1 MLTHLTPTSLPRPHS
16 FSEFGM
22 TAESNPSINLNEFT
36 YRRGSE
42 IYGEKEPA
50 QYVYQVLSGTVR
62 SYKLLSDGRRQ
73 IGAFHVPR
81 DIFGLENGG
90 FHRFTTEA
98 VVDTAVRLIKR
109 ESLEAIAEN
118 DGALIKNLLFMTA
131 TNLQHAEDHMLLLGR
146 KTSMER
152 VAAFLIEMDRRL
164 SAAGILALPMTRRDI
179 ADYLGLT
186 LETISRS
193 LSYLRE
199 LGVLRFIDNNQRHV
213 VIMDRRQL
221 VEFDRQT

>member
-1 MLTHLTPTSLPRPHS
+1 MLMHLTSASLPRPHS
-16 FSEFGM
+16 LSELGM
-22 TAESNPSINLNEFT
+22 TADSNPMISLSEFK

-50 QYVYQVLSGTVR
+50 EYIYQVKSGTVR

-73 IGAFHVPR
+73 ISAFHVPG
-81 DIFGLENGG
+81 DIFGLENSGV
-90 FHRFTTEA
+90 HRFTTEA
-98 VVDTAVRLIKR
+98 VVDTTVRLIRR
-109 ESLEAIAEN
+109 ESLDSAAEN
-118 DGALIKNLLFMTA
+118 DGALIRNLLCMTT
-131 TNLQHAEDHMLLLGR
+131 TNLRHAEDHMLLLGR

-164 SAAGILALPMTRRDI
+164 TAAGILSLPMTRRDI

-186 LETISRS
+186 IETISRS

-199 LGVLRFIDNNQRHV
+199 LGILRFIDNNQRHL
-213 VIMDRRQL
+213 VIMDRQQL
-221 VEFDRQT
+221 AAFDRRN

>member
-1 MLTHLTPTSLPRPHS
+1 MLVHLTSTSLPRPHF

-22 TAESNPSINLNEFT
+22 TAESNPSISLSEFT

-50 QYVYQVLSGTVR
+50 DYVYQVMAGTVR

-73 IGAFHVPR
+73 IGAFHVPG
-81 DIFGLENGG
+81 DIFGLENGRV
-90 FHRFTTEA
+90 HRFTTEA
-98 VVDTAVRLIKR
+98 VVDTAARLIRR
-109 ESLEAIAEN
+109 ESLETLAKN
-118 DGALIKNLLFMTA
+118 DGALAKNLLCMTT

-152 VAAFLIEMDRRL
+152 VVAFLIEMDRRL
-164 SAAGILALPMTRRDI
+164 TATGILALPMTRRDI

-199 LGVLRFIDNNQRHV
+199 LGILRFIDNNQRHV
-213 VIMDRRQL
+213 VIMDRGQL
-221 VEFDRQT
+221 AELDRQN

>member
-1 MLTHLTPTSLPRPHS
+1 MLIHSASASLPRPHS
-16 FSEFGM
+16 LSELGM
-22 TAESNPSINLNEFT
+22 TAESNPSIGLSEFT
-36 YRRGSE
+36 YRRGRE
-42 IYGEKEPA
+42 IYGENEPA
-50 QYVYQVLSGTVR
+50 QYVYRVMSGTVR
-62 SYKLLSDGRRQ
+62 SYKLLPDGRRL
-73 IGAFHVPR
+73 IGAFHVPG

-90 FHRFTTEA
+90 VHRFTTEA
-98 VVDTAVRLIKR
+98 VVDTAARLIRR
-109 ESLEAIAEN
+109 ESLEALAKN
-118 DGALIKNLLFMTA
+118 DGALAKNLLCMTT

-164 SAAGILALPMTRRDI
+164 TAAGVLALPMTRRDI

-199 LGVLRFIDNNQRHV
+199 LGILRFIDNNQRHV

-221 VEFDRQT
+221 ADLDQQN